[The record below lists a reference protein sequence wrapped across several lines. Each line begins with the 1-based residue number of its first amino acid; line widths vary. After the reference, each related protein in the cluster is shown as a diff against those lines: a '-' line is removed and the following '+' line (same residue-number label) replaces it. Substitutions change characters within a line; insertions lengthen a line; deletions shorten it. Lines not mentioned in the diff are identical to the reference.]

1 MAQWNGSRIQTKG
14 WKGGTRCL
22 KKTIFNKLCRY
33 TSFSRTAGLCIGTG
47 DPELRHCWTAGTF
60 CRELLG
66 EIQVWR
72 LQPASKINSQHSWPK
87 NIWLYPLISARAVS
101 SQGREGG
108 TPFSGSAGRCP
119 CLPTPDFL
127 ITKKRVQ
134 TRYLLRNSGAALW
147 GSSLL
152 SVVTDTFVHS
162 QDGTEQQRDPA
173 GKRHSTKAAREQLA
187 RVIQVLAPAMTGES
201 AGSFL

>member
-1 MAQWNGSRIQTKG
+1 MAQWNGSQIQTKG

-22 KKTIFNKLCRY
+22 IKTIFNKLCGY
-33 TSFSRTAGLCIGTG
+33 ASFSRTAGPCIGTG
-47 DPELRHCWTAGTF
+47 DPELRHCWTPGTF
-60 CRELLG
+60 SQELLG

-72 LQPASKINSQHSWPK
+72 LQSASKINSHHSWPK
-87 NIWLYPLISARAVS
+87 NIWLYPLISAWAVS

-108 TPFSGSAGRCP
+108 TPSSRSAGRWP

-127 ITKKRVQ
+127 ITQERVQ
-134 TRYLLRNSGAALW
+134 TQYLPCNGGAALW

-152 SVVTDTFVHS
+152 SVVTDTFVHA